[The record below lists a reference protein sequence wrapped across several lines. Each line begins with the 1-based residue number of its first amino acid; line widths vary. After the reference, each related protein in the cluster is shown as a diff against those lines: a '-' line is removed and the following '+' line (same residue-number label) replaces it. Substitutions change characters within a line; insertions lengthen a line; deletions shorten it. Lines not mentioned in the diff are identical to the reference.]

1 MKKNMELPDLLPVQ
15 EQWLYPLV
23 KSSINANVFPKKY
36 KIFTQPSKTVPDQT
50 MSIKT
55 ILERYARGLPV
66 GGRLDEYYDEED
78 TLPNPLTL
86 DLAERQELA
95 ELYKNEINEIKSRK
109 KVINNVDN
117 SVDNSEGDIQNNV
130 ETES

>member
-1 MKKNMELPDLLPVQ
+1 MKVKNSL
-15 EQWLYPLV
+15 
-23 KSSINANVFPKKY
+23 NANTFDKKY
-36 KIFTQPSKTVPDQT
+36 KIFTQPSLTVPDQT

-66 GGRLDEYYDEED
+66 GGRLDDYYDEED

-86 DLAERQELA
+86 DLAERQELEEIYRF
-95 ELYKNEINEIKSRK
+95 ELNELQNKSRK

-117 SVDNSEGDIQNNV
+117 SVDKTTETD

>member
-1 MKKNMELPDLLPVQ
+1 MKVKN
-15 EQWLYPLV
+15 
-23 KSSINANVFPKKY
+23 SINATSFEKRY
-36 KIFTQPSKTVPDQT
+36 RIFTDPSMTVPDQS

-66 GGRLDEYYDEED
+66 GGRLDEYYDPED
-78 TLPNPLTL
+78 DLPDPRTL
-86 DLAERQELA
+86 DLAERQELE
-95 ELYKNEINEIKSRK
+95 ELYKFEINEINNKSRK

-117 SVDNSEGDIQNNV
+117 PVENSQTD

>member
-1 MKKNMELPDLLPVQ
+1 MKVKNSL
-15 EQWLYPLV
+15 
-23 KSSINANVFPKKY
+23 NANTFEKKY
-36 KIFTQPSKTVPDQT
+36 KIFTQPSLTAPDQS

-86 DLAERQELA
+86 DLAERQELV
-95 ELYKNEINEIKSRK
+95 EQYTQEINEIKSRK

-117 SVDNSEGDIQNNV
+117 SVENSTKVD

>member
-1 MKKNMELPDLLPVQ
+1 MKIKNSL
-15 EQWLYPLV
+15 
-23 KSSINANVFPKKY
+23 NANTFEKKY
-36 KIFTQPSKTVPDQT
+36 KNFTQPSMTVPDQS

-95 ELYKNEINEIKSRK
+95 EQYKNEINEIKSRK

-117 SVDNSEGDIQNNV
+117 SVENSTKIDD
-130 ETES
+130 TES

>member
-1 MKKNMELPDLLPVQ
+1 MKVKNSL
-15 EQWLYPLV
+15 
-23 KSSINANVFPKKY
+23 NANAFEKNY
-36 KIFTQPSKTVPDQT
+36 KVFTQPSMTVPDQS

-55 ILERYARGLPV
+55 ILERYSRGLPV
-66 GGRLDEYYDEED
+66 GGRLDGYYDEED

-95 ELYKNEINEIKSRK
+95 EQYKQEINEIKSRK

-117 SVDNSEGDIQNNV
+117 SVENSEGVEKTD

>member
-1 MKKNMELPDLLPVQ
+1 MKVKNSL
-15 EQWLYPLV
+15 
-23 KSSINANVFPKKY
+23 NVSQFEKNY
-36 KIFTQPSKTVPDQT
+36 KVFTQPSLTIPDQS

-66 GGRLDEYYDEED
+66 GGRLDEYYDED
-78 TLPNPLTL
+78 DVLPDPRTL

-95 ELYKNEINEIKSRK
+95 EQYIQEINEIKSRK
-109 KVINNVDN
+109 KNVSTYVDN
-117 SVDNSEGDIQNNV
+117 SVDNSEGVSETD

>member
-1 MKKNMELPDLLPVQ
+1 MKVKNAL
-15 EQWLYPLV
+15 
-23 KSSINANVFPKKY
+23 NANEFEKNY
-36 KIFTQPSKTVPDQT
+36 KIFTQPSQTVPDQS

-78 TLPNPLTL
+78 TLPNPQTL
-86 DLAERQELA
+86 DLAERQELE
-95 ELYKNEINEIKSRK
+95 ELYKFELNEIKNKSRK

-117 SVDNSEGDIQNNV
+117 SVDKTTETD

>member
-1 MKKNMELPDLLPVQ
+1 MKVKN
-15 EQWLYPLV
+15 
-23 KSSINANVFPKKY
+23 SINANEFEKNYQV
-36 KIFTQPSKTVPDQT
+36 FTQPSMTIPDQS

-78 TLPNPLTL
+78 DLPDPRTL
-86 DLAERQELA
+86 DLAERQELE
-95 ELYKNEINEIKSRK
+95 ELYKFEINEIKNKSRK

-117 SVDNSEGDIQNNV
+117 SVENSQTD

>member
-1 MKKNMELPDLLPVQ
+1 MKVKNSL
-15 EQWLYPLV
+15 
-23 KSSINANVFPKKY
+23 NAHTFEKKY
-36 KIFTQPSKTVPDQT
+36 KIFTQPSMTVPDQS

-78 TLPNPLTL
+78 DLPNPLTL
-86 DLAERQELA
+86 DLAERQELEEIYKF
-95 ELYKNEINEIKSRK
+95 ELNEIQNKSRK
-109 KVINNVDN
+109 KQFTIVDN
-117 SVDNSEGDIQNNV
+117 SVDNSTQNKTD

>member
-1 MKKNMELPDLLPVQ
+1 MKVKNSL
-15 EQWLYPLV
+15 
-23 KSSINANVFPKKY
+23 NANSFEKRY
-36 KIFTQPSKTVPDQT
+36 KVFTQPSKTVPDQS

-95 ELYKNEINEIKSRK
+95 ELYKQEINEIKSPK
-109 KVINNVDN
+109 TKSTNVDN
-117 SVDNSEGDIQNNV
+117 SVDKSTEIKTDG
-130 ETES
+130 TES

>member
-1 MKKNMELPDLLPVQ
+1 MKIKNSL
-15 EQWLYPLV
+15 
-23 KSSINANVFPKKY
+23 NANTFEKKY
-36 KIFTQPSKTVPDQT
+36 KKFTMPSMTVPDQS

-66 GGRLDEYYDEED
+66 GGRLDEYYDEDD

-95 ELYKNEINEIKSRK
+95 EMYTQEINEIKSRK
-109 KVINNVDN
+109 KNVSTNVDN
-117 SVDNSEGDIQNNV
+117 SVDNSKGVSKTD

>member
-1 MKKNMELPDLLPVQ
+1 MKVKN
-15 EQWLYPLV
+15 
-23 KSSINANVFPKKY
+23 SINANSFEKNYKK
-36 KIFTQPSKTVPDQT
+36 FTQPSLTVPDQS

-78 TLPNPLTL
+78 DLPNPLTL
-86 DLAERQELA
+86 DLAERQELE
-95 ELYKNEINEIKSRK
+95 ELYKFELNEINNKSRK

-117 SVDNSEGDIQNNV
+117 SVENSEGVEKTD

>member
-1 MKKNMELPDLLPVQ
+1 MKIKNSLNAHLFE
-15 EQWLYPLV
+15 V
-23 KSSINANVFPKKY
+23 KNRLIE
-36 KIFTQPSKTVPDQT
+36 TPSQTIPDQS

-95 ELYKNEINEIKSRK
+95 ELYKEEINEIKSRK
-109 KVINNVDN
+109 KNVSTNVDN
-117 SVDNSEGDIQNNV
+117 FVDNSEGVSKTD

>member
-1 MKKNMELPDLLPVQ
+1 MRVKNSL
-15 EQWLYPLV
+15 
-23 KSSINANVFPKKY
+23 NANEFEKKY
-36 KIFTQPSKTVPDQT
+36 KTFTQPSLTVPDQS

-78 TLPNPLTL
+78 TLPNPLTM

-95 ELYKNEINEIKSRK
+95 ELYTQEINEIKSRK
-109 KVINNVDN
+109 KNVSTNVDN
-117 SVDNSEGDIQNNV
+117 FVDNSEGVSKTD

>member
-1 MKKNMELPDLLPVQ
+1 MKVKNML
-15 EQWLYPLV
+15 
-23 KSSINANVFPKKY
+23 NANTFEKKY
-36 KIFTQPSKTVPDQT
+36 KLFTQPSMTVPDQS

-66 GGRLDEYYDEED
+66 GGRLDEYYDEEND
-78 TLPNPLTL
+78 LPDPRTL

-95 ELYKNEINEIKSRK
+95 EQYKNEINEIKSRK
-109 KVINNVDN
+109 KSSTNVDN
-117 SVDNSEGDIQNNV
+117 SVDNSTENKTD

>member
-1 MKKNMELPDLLPVQ
+1 MKVKNSL
-15 EQWLYPLV
+15 
-23 KSSINANVFPKKY
+23 NANEFEKNY
-36 KIFTQPSKTVPDQT
+36 KIFTQPSQTVPDQS

-86 DLAERQELA
+86 DLAERQELEEIYKF
-95 ELYKNEINEIKSRK
+95 ELNEIQNKSRK
-109 KVINNVDN
+109 KQSTIVDN
-117 SVDNSEGDIQNNV
+117 SVDNSTENKTD

>member
-1 MKKNMELPDLLPVQ
+1 MIVKN
-15 EQWLYPLV
+15 
-23 KSSINANVFPKKY
+23 SINANTFEKKY
-36 KIFTQPSKTVPDQT
+36 KIFTQPSKTVPDQS

-55 ILERYARGLPV
+55 ILERYSRGLPV
-66 GGRLDEYYDEED
+66 GGRLDEYYDEDD

-95 ELYKNEINEIKSRK
+95 ELYTNEINEIKSRK
-109 KVINNVDN
+109 KVINNVDK
-117 SVDNSEGDIQNNV
+117 SVDNSEGDIQKNV

>member
-1 MKKNMELPDLLPVQ
+1 MKIKNSL
-15 EQWLYPLV
+15 
-23 KSSINANVFPKKY
+23 NANSFPKNY
-36 KIFTQPSKTVPDQT
+36 KVFIQPSMTVPDQS

-95 ELYKNEINEIKSRK
+95 ELYTNEINEIKSRK
-109 KVINNVDN
+109 KVINNVDK
-117 SVDNSEGDIQNNV
+117 SVDNSEGDIQKNV

>member
-1 MKKNMELPDLLPVQ
+1 MKVKNSL
-15 EQWLYPLV
+15 
-23 KSSINANVFPKKY
+23 NANTFDKKY
-36 KIFTQPSKTVPDQT
+36 KIFTQPSLTVPDQT

-86 DLAERQELA
+86 DLAERQELEEIYRF
-95 ELYKNEINEIKSRK
+95 ELNELQNKSRK

-117 SVDNSEGDIQNNV
+117 SVDKTTETD

>member
-1 MKKNMELPDLLPVQ
+1 MRVKNSL
-15 EQWLYPLV
+15 
-23 KSSINANVFPKKY
+23 NANEFEKNY
-36 KIFTQPSKTVPDQT
+36 KIFTQPSMTVPDQS
-50 MSIKT
+50 MDIKT

-95 ELYKNEINEIKSRK
+95 EQYKTEINEIKSRK
-109 KVINNVDN
+109 KQSTIVDN
-117 SVDNSEGDIQNNV
+117 SVDNSTENKTD

>member
-1 MKKNMELPDLLPVQ
+1 MKVKNSL
-15 EQWLYPLV
+15 
-23 KSSINANVFPKKY
+23 NANTFEKKY
-36 KIFTQPSKTVPDQT
+36 KIFTQPSMTVPDQS

-55 ILERYARGLPV
+55 ILERYSRGLPV
-66 GGRLDEYYDEED
+66 GGRLDEYYDEDD

-95 ELYKNEINEIKSRK
+95 ELYINEINEIKSRK
-109 KVINNVDN
+109 KQSTIVDN
-117 SVDNSEGDIQNNV
+117 SVDNSTENKTD